1 MRLDV
6 GLPEQLE
13 KPYADHGSRRAGN
26 PHDETPGYG
35 LSHAGLHLAG
45 LYIQACPAPAYR
57 AEWAN
62 AAPGSLTVT
71 DAHTLN
77 RDPLPFARLL
87 EIEFREAGRDRIVA
101 EMTVR
106 SDLCTA
112 GGRVH
117 GGALMALADNTAAMG
132 TAISLPDGAMGTTT
146 IESKTNFVG
155 GAALGTK
162 LVAIAVPVHRGRQT
176 QVWQTRIETA
186 DGRLIA
192 LVSQTQMVLYPRP

>member
-1 MRLDV
+1 
-6 GLPEQLE
+6 
-13 KPYADHGSRRAGN
+13 
-26 PHDETPGYG
+26 
-35 LSHAGLHLAG
+35 
-45 LYIQACPAPAYR
+45 
-57 AEWAN
+57 
-62 AAPGSLTVT
+62 VT

-146 IESKTNFVG
+146 I
-155 GAALGTK
+155 
-162 LVAIAVPVHRGRQT
+162 RQT
-176 QVWQTRIETA
+176 SSAAPRSEQSSSRLLCRSIVAGKRRCGRPASRPRTA
-186 DGRLIA
+186 D
-192 LVSQTQMVLYPRP
+192 SSPS